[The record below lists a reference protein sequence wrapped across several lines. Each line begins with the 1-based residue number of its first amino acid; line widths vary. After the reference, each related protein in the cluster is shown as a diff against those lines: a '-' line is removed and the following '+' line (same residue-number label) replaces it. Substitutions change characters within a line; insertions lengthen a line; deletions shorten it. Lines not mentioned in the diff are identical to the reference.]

1 MPLSYKLTTFQIPG
15 QKLSNFFVGILV
27 ETMTPRGHFEINWPL
42 KSISL
47 PSSENSGASSFIHF
61 ASKSSNNSSQSRS
74 EKTRIILQKYID
86 AVLSDDRLNQSEVI
100 YTFLSPS
107 PSYLKSGQYRQLSID
122 EEFDPRSGQK
132 FTFPNLFKSQ
142 DKAATCSEEG
152 GGRRLKWMDSK
163 KTGAKINND
172 G

>member
-1 MPLSYKLTTFQIPG
+1 MPCS
-15 QKLSNFFVGILV
+15 S
-27 ETMTPRGHFEINWPL
+27 WL

-74 EKTRIILQKYID
+74 EKTRIVLQKYID

-107 PSYLKSGQYRQLSID
+107 PSYLKSGHYRQLSID

-163 KTGAKINND
+163 KTAAQINND
-172 G
+172 GYNQTEVKCQNMDDCHKFKKTF

>member
-1 MPLSYKLTTFQIPG
+1 MPCS
-15 QKLSNFFVGILV
+15 S
-27 ETMTPRGHFEINWPL
+27 WL

-74 EKTRIILQKYID
+74 EKTRIVLQKYID

-107 PSYLKSGQYRQLSID
+107 PSYLKSGHYRQLSID

-163 KTGAKINND
+163 KTAAQINND
-172 G
+172 GYNQTELNSKMWIAKSLKGHFESRGS